1 MKLLDGVLDRSPRRS
16 LADHLERGGG
26 RGLAAARNAEPA
38 ELIDE
43 VDASGLRGRGG
54 GGFPTG
60 AKWRTVR
67 QEASATGAP
76 RVVVNGA
83 EGEPGTFKDRALLRT
98 NPYKVLEGAL
108 IAAEAVGAD
117 DIVVALKGTF
127 DREIAA
133 VDRAIGE
140 LEEVGFVRP
149 GRIRLALGPSEYLF
163 GEETALLEVLAGE
176 QPFPRVAPPYR
187 GGLVDDVSPTRPP
200 TLVNNVETLAN
211 VPAIVEHGADE
222 FRRLGTDDSPGTI
235 VCTISGGTRHHGVG
249 EIELGTPLADVIAAI
264 GGGPADGRR
273 LVAALSGV
281 ANPIVPADRFET
293 PMTYEDMASIGS
305 GLGAAGF
312 VVYDDETDLVA
323 VARGVARFLA
333 VESCGQCEPCKS
345 DGLALAERFDTL
357 RLGNGTRRDLEAV
370 QSHLATV
377 TEGARCSLAGQQQ
390 QVLGSILDLFPD
402 AVRRRVDDG
411 TTAAM
416 PVPVAPIA
424 DIRDGRAVLDD
435 RQFAKQP
442 DWSHEPTWGGAWP
455 AQKLADTPVEP
466 PTRSTAVAGAER
478 PVGDAAPAEDTRPF
492 ETIADLHG
500 RLDEALSDLP
510 RHPCPQ
516 RMEALERLE
525 KVVRVYHDVTQ
536 RVLYPIA
543 EEKLRPEQVAPAE
556 EAVGL
561 ADVDRRDAEAVLH
574 RLTNDVADDPDAEFE
589 LLVRTLRRE
598 IDLDREVVIPQL
610 GVGLADRDLEA
621 LGRALD
627 EAHAAALAERNP
639 ARR

>member
-1 MKLLDGVLDRSPRRS
+1 MKLLDGVLDRRPRRS
-16 LADHLERGGG
+16 LADHLEQGGG
-26 RGLAAARNAEPA
+26 RGLAAARNADSA
-38 ELIDE
+38 ALIDE

-117 DIVVALKGTF
+117 GIVVAVKGTF

-163 GEETALLEVLAGE
+163 GEETAMLEVLAGE

-187 GGLVDDVSPTRPP
+187 GGLDDGTPNRPP

-211 VPAIVEHGADE
+211 VPRIIERGADE
-222 FRRLGTDDSPGTI
+222 FRRLGTDESPGTV
-235 VCTISGGTRHHGVG
+235 VCTITGGTRHHGVG
-249 EIELGTPLADVIAAI
+249 EIEMGTPLAEAIATI
-264 GGGPADGRR
+264 GGGPAGGRQ

-293 PMTYEDMASIGS
+293 PLTYEDLAAIGS

-312 VVYDDETDLVA
+312 VVYDDQTDLVA

-345 DGLALAERFDTL
+345 DGLALAERFDAM
-357 RLGNGTRRDLEAV
+357 RIGNGTRRDLEAV
-370 QSHLATV
+370 RAHLATV
-377 TEGARCSLAGQQQ
+377 TEGARCALAGQQQ
-390 QVLGSILDLFPD
+390 LVLGSILDLFPD
-402 AVRRRVDDG
+402 AVRHRLEDG
-411 TTAAM
+411 AEAAM

-442 DWSHEPTWGGAWP
+442 DWSQETTWSGAWP
-455 AQKLADTPVEP
+455 AQELADTPVAA
-466 PTRSTAVAGAER
+466 PTRST
-478 PVGDAAPAEDTRPF
+478 PVSGAAPPARPPAPTDDTRPF
-492 ETIADLHG
+492 ETIADLHQQ
-500 RLDEALSDLP
+500 LDEALRDLP

-516 RMEALERLE
+516 RMEALADLDD
-525 KVVRVYHDVTQ
+525 VVRVYHDVTQ

-556 EAVGL
+556 EAVAL
-561 ADVDRRDAEAVLH
+561 AEVDRRDVEAILD
-574 RLTNDVADDPDAEFE
+574 RLTNEAVADPAAELE
-589 LLVRTLRRE
+589 SLARTLRRE

-610 GVGLADRDLEA
+610 GVGLADRDLDE

-627 EAHAAALAERNP
+627 EAHAAARADRGLD
-639 ARR
+639 RR